1 MQVYSYV
8 FTRDRLGRRGM
19 GITPNVKEWLDC
31 EELPL
36 RNSHKQVKSLWVKIK
51 DYTNKGLLELICVE
65 NQCKELFFPPLSPL
79 YLSFFL
85 SFSFSPFFSPSI
97 SLLFHPTLYFKST
110 YADRGRDKQKIVLR
124 I

>member
-36 RNSHKQVKSLWVKIK
+36 RNSHKQVKSLWVEIK
-51 DYTNKGLLELICVE
+51 DSSDKGHLAGV
-65 NQCKELFFPPLSPL
+65 
-79 YLSFFL
+79 YG
-85 SFSFSPFFSPSI
+85 
-97 SLLFHPTLYFKST
+97 SLLTRPGFNYGKHCARKLSS
-110 YADRGRDKQKIVLR
+110 
-124 I
+124 